1 MGTNN
6 MARNAFFGIHLG
18 LAQPG
23 TEASPHPSTTP
34 TIPRRDSY
42 GDCQTTTSLSASATV
57 PSQLSRPLPGPA
69 PAIAS
74 PASPLPATAKVAGQA
89 RIPTPTMV
97 KWPCPH
103 LALFCWHLSPWLPG
117 PLNIRDHG
125 APYRPRPWRQ
135 TVPPSDTTA
144 CTPVGSSSPDVPQSL
159 GDPTTCTAAHQVL
172 QCMGEG
178 DSHSPILTLKKKVT
192 ATATAPATMSA
203 SHSTSSH
210 ASPKGSKSNSGVTV
224 KPPLHI
230 DIPSDNTHGSASGL

>member
-1 MGTNN
+1 MRTKN
-6 MARNAFFGIHLG
+6 MSGNALFGIHLG

-42 GDCQTTTSLSASATV
+42 GDCQTTTSLSASAAV

-103 LALFCWHLSPWLPG
+103 LAPEPVATGPPQHQGPRRTLP
-117 PLNIRDHG
+117 PQAIATD
-125 APYRPRPWRQ
+125 RPAKRHHNMHTGRQLKTRCASVFRRPHHMHRR
-135 TVPPSDTTA
+135 PPSS
-144 CTPVGSSSPDVPQSL
+144 PV
-159 GDPTTCTAAHQVL
+159 
-172 QCMGEG
+172 
-178 DSHSPILTLKKKVT
+178 
-192 ATATAPATMSA
+192 
-203 SHSTSSH
+203 
-210 ASPKGSKSNSGVTV
+210 
-224 KPPLHI
+224 
-230 DIPSDNTHGSASGL
+230 HGRG